1 MEHNVE
7 FPPSQYL
14 YCVLS
19 MMVLFISLECSILM
33 ILSMTFDR
41 FYSIIRPHKA
51 ASFNTV
57 KRAKITVICIVI
69 FSIIFNIPHWFI
81 SGNANWE
88 CLPYGG
94 ATGKLYGEIHYWLSF
109 LVDFALPFVLL
120 LGMNS
125 VIIHK
130 LRTRSLATKIQ
141 NNDDSRHGNR
151 EASSKNSDGQVFA
164 ILLLVTFGF
173 LVLVTPAYSFFLY
186 VMVVDFMATPKR
198 FAEYYLFYNVAQKLR
213 LTNHGINFFFYVISG
228 ERFRTDLI
236 KLFKFGKS
244 AEKNIY
250 SNSKSTEVTSVSA

>member
-1 MEHNVE
+1 MK
-7 FPPSQYL
+7 FPPDQYW

-19 MMVLFISLECSILM
+19 MMVLFISLECSILI

-57 KRAKITVICIVI
+57 KRAKVTIVCIVV
-69 FSIIFNIPHWFI
+69 FSVVFNIPHWFI
-81 SGNANWE
+81 SGNENWE

-94 ATGKLYGEIHYWLSF
+94 AAGKLYGEIHYWLSF

-130 LRTRSLATKIQ
+130 LRTRSLGIKKERKNEDKKQTS
-141 NNDDSRHGNR
+141 N
-151 EASSKNSDGQVFA
+151 KNSEGQVFA

-186 VMVVDFMATPKR
+186 VMLVDFMATPQR
-198 FAEYYLFYNVAQKLR
+198 FAQYYLFYNVAQKLR
-213 LTNHGINFFFYVISG
+213 FTNHGINFFFYVISG
-228 ERFRTDLI
+228 KKFRTDLV
-236 KLFKFGKS
+236 KLFRFNDKKRDKMAPS
-244 AEKNIY
+244 HV
-250 SNSKSTEVTSVSA
+250 TDVTSVPA